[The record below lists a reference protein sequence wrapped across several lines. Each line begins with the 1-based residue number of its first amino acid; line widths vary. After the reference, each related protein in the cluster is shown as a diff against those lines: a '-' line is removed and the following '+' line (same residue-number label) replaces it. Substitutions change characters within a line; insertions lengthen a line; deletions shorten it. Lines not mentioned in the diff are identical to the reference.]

1 MKWEESVYLFSKF
14 TIELRNSKLCATGRG
29 RDTEINEWNRRGN
42 PETDPHKY
50 AQLRSKSKSNGGTS
64 AFSTNEA

>member
-42 PETDPHKY
+42 PEIDPHKY
-50 AQLRSKSKSNGGTS
+50 AQLRSKSQVKWRNKS
-64 AFSTNEA
+64 FFHK